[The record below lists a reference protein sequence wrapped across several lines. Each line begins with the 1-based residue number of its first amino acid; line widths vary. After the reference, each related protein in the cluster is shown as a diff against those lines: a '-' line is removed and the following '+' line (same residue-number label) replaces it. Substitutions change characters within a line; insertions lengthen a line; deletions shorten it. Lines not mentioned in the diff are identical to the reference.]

1 MADDFYDILG
11 IKKTASAAEI
21 RKAYRRLARKLHP
34 DVNPGDK
41 AAEEKFKKISEAY
54 HVLSDPE
61 KRAKYDQFGSGFFNG
76 MHGRNAGAGNPFA
89 GGNFGGF
96 AEDMFSRSGGQTGS
110 FKDFFQDIFG
120 GSSTRQQPSAPER
133 GADIHH
139 SIELTFE
146 DAARG
151 INANLTIQ
159 GYQACDVCGGSGQ
172 VWKSAPQAC
181 PDCKGTGE
189 RTSRKGPL
197 RFNQPCARCGGT
209 GQLPA
214 SQCSHCNGRGA
225 VPKNRKISVKIPPG
239 VDTGSKV
246 RLAGQGAPG
255 RNGGTSGDLLIT
267 VKVRPH
273 KIFQRSGKNLL
284 LDIPISVSEL
294 ILGAR
299 IQIPTLDGHVKMTI
313 PPSPA
318 VDKPFRLR
326 GKGFPDLKGG
336 SQGDLMV
343 SVRVVP
349 PKFVDEKGKTIIRE
363 FERAVPYNPREGMF

>member
-172 VWKSAPQAC
+172 VWKSARTARVPGSVPAGKVRSVSINRV
-181 PDCKGTGE
+181 PDVVVPVSFPHRSAPIATGE
-189 RTSRKGPL
+189 VLCLK
-197 RFNQPCARCGGT
+197 T
-209 GQLPA
+209 GKYL
-214 SQCSHCNGRGA
+214 
-225 VPKNRKISVKIPPG
+225 
-239 VDTGSKV
+239 
-246 RLAGQGAPG
+246 
-255 RNGGTSGDLLIT
+255 
-267 VKVRPH
+267 
-273 KIFQRSGKNLL
+273 
-284 LDIPISVSEL
+284 
-294 ILGAR
+294 
-299 IQIPTLDGHVKMTI
+299 
-313 PPSPA
+313 
-318 VDKPFRLR
+318 
-326 GKGFPDLKGG
+326 
-336 SQGDLMV
+336 
-343 SVRVVP
+343 
-349 PKFVDEKGKTIIRE
+349 
-363 FERAVPYNPREGMF
+363 